1 MTTTPAAYAAKVVSS
16 SSFSEARSR
25 VLSLYRDWQRAAP
38 KIVQSYLLDFP
49 VATARAKIREE
60 FEKNRYVSDLKVIDV
75 LIFKG
80 HAEYQE
86 TLNSWK
92 MDTHI
97 MRYFSKEESPPK
109 PEGFLEKFYE
119 KKPS

>member
-1 MTTTPAAYAAKVVSS
+1 CPLPHFQKHDQEYFPYIEIGNGRK
-16 SSFSEARSR
+16 
-25 VLSLYRDWQRAAP
+25 AP

-80 HAEYQE
+80 RAEYQE

-109 PEGFLEKFYE
+109 PEGFLEKFYGIE
-119 KKPS
+119 F